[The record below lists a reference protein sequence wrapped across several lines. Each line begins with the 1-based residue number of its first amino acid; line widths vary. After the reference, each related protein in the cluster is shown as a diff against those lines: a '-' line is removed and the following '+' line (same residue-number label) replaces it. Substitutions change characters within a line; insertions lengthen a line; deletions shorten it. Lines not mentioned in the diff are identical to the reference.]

1 MIAILDYGSGNIRS
15 AQRACEKTGA
25 EVVITSDFKTAL
37 AADGLVIPGVGAFGA
52 CMKGLRAV
60 RGEELIKERLK
71 LGRKILGICV
81 GMQVLFAE
89 SDELF
94 NGERTSGVGIFPQKV
109 EKLSAPVLPHIGW
122 SEIESK
128 NNSGSFAD
136 LNGKRFYFVHSYAV
150 KSEVSDAVNISCNYG
165 DNFIAAIET
174 DLITATQF
182 HPEKSGDAGLKLINN
197 WVASL

>member
-37 AADGLVIPGVGAFGA
+37 SADGLVIPGVGAFGA
-52 CMKGLRAV
+52 CMKGLQAV
-60 RGEELIKERLK
+60 NGEELIRERLN

-81 GMQVLFAE
+81 GMQVLFSE

-94 NGERTSGVGIFPQKV
+94 NGERVSGVGVFPQKV

-122 SEIESK
+122 SEIECKSK
-128 NNSGSFAD
+128 STSFSE
-136 LNGKRFYFVHSYAV
+136 LNGERFYFVHSYAV
-150 KSEVSDAVNISCNYG
+150 RAEVSGATNIGSNYG

-182 HPEKSGDAGLKLINN
+182 HPEKSGTAGLKLISN
-197 WVASL
+197 WAASL